1 MPRVSESQRFD
12 RTIAQ
17 LISKRAMYTKGLAEI
32 DALFAKYGITVNG
45 SASTSRPA
53 GAIAAPRAN
62 ASPTTSPA
70 KRSRRGRR
78 KFSQTADAL
87 VLSMVKAKAQPPHR
101 RDQHRLEAERSRWYG
116 RQHARQAREGTEAK
130 AHSDQGWAREQL
142 QPDVM
147 LGPRHIPSDEST
159 FAAATAEWR
168 RRVLRVERE
177 IDQRIVIEVPRRR
190 YHRSRRSTNPTGDC

>member
-87 VLSMVKAKAQPPHR
+87 VLSMVKAKPNLP
-101 RDQHRLEAERSRWYG
+101 
-116 RQHARQAREGTEAK
+116 
-130 AHSDQGWAREQL
+130 
-142 QPDVM
+142 
-147 LGPRHIPSDEST
+147 
-159 FAAATAEWR
+159 TAEINTAWKR
-168 RRVLRVERE
+168 NGRGGTADNTLGKLVK
-177 IDQRIVIEVPRRR
+177 QRKLKRTPIRDGRGSS
-190 YHRSRRSTNPTGDC
+190 YSLA